1 MSVTEYN
8 RRFLNEAIQNME
20 LTEEEKR
27 TLDWLAQNEMQTAEN
42 IGNIIL
48 KAKGQPAKK
57 CRHLPFKNV
66 PARHEER

>member
-8 RRFLNEAIQNME
+8 RRFLNGAIRDVE

-42 IGNIIL
+42 ISNIIL
-48 KAKGQPAKK
+48 KAKGQPPQK
-57 CRHLPFKNV
+57 CRHIPFKKA
-66 PARHEER
+66 PACHEGR